1 MPSGD
6 PTLRPSRPLGG
17 GAQSSHLTVRKVLRR
32 HNLPPAP
39 RRGQRS
45 WREFIRQHA
54 DQMLA
59 SDFFCVDTVWMTR
72 LYVLFFTAT
81 RGRALSRQQ
90 RFERVGGEKR
100 GSDQGFCALDPT
112 GIVSA
117 GTKYSSADR
126 LATDL

>member
-1 MPSGD
+1 MYLSAP
-6 PTLRPSRPLGG
+6 PPPPLPGILATATYDRAVAVAG
-17 GAQSSHLTVRKVLRR
+17 LLA
-32 HNLPPAP
+32 A
-39 RRGQRS
+39 
-45 WREFIRQHA
+45 HA
-54 DQMLA
+54 A
-59 SDFFCVDTVWMTR
+59 TIVATDFFSVDTVFLKR

-126 LATDL
+126 LATNL